1 MASLA
6 LAVLLALRATTYRAF
21 TQQQRS
27 LLSWRPFA
35 QARSIRQQDLTH
47 LARLMGNDATLVT
60 AWRQSKQAISAYTT
74 AVSEN
79 LDPTQLEALR
89 QKCLPSLWDIAQRLF
104 LESDPGTADSSP
116 HSQAYG
122 ACADLL
128 LFCDDQ
134 GAVLLEETTRPD
146 PNRGDFG
153 KVLVQFPLDP
163 SRDAP
168 PSRHSLASDPFF
180 QSVRSQGSTD
190 SAYWAYGPSQLYH
203 AVAVSSPVG
212 VIILGDRVDA
222 QMVGEASQL
231 AGQAETVALR
241 QTSLLATT
249 FKNPSPADVLL
260 MSSWVAQLN
269 ESRVMQVKFH
279 GQDYLA
285 ACYPLGPEGQQPPGW
300 MLFLKTTEKLDGLAR
315 QQEWIT
321 AGLVVAAALAALAMA
336 APLANR
342 IARPLRDLSKAMAQV
357 GQGDL
362 DAQAPAEG
370 PREIV
375 QAAEAFNHM
384 VEGLRQKETL
394 EKFVSKLEQLRKVA
408 DPQDPLVR
416 DQTQFGEYLISERLG
431 VGGMATVYR
440 ALPVASLEAA
450 GQVAIKVIHRS
461 FAQDAEYQ
469 LRFRREFEIMQR
481 LDHPGLVRVLESGDL
496 NGLLYITMEYVDGEN
511 LRQVLERRGP
521 LDVAS
526 FVRLAIPVL
535 EAVQAAHDAGV
546 THRDLKPENLMVCE
560 SGVKVM
566 DFGLATALGTARV
579 TQSGD
584 TVGTP
589 RYLAPEQITKGSSE
603 ASSDQY
609 SLGVV
614 FFEMLTGV
622 TPFQGEH
629 PMAILLMHLSEAP
642 PRLRD
647 VRAELPEKLE
657 NILQQMLVKDPNER
671 FRDLREIREALLKLG
686 SNL

>member
-35 QARSIRQQDLTH
+35 QARNIREQDLAH

-60 AWRQSKQAISAYTT
+60 AWRQSKPAINAYAA
-74 AVSEN
+74 AVSQSR
-79 LDPTQLEALR
+79 DPAQREALR

-104 LESDPGTADSSP
+104 LESDPGTADSTP

-128 LFCDDQ
+128 LLCDDQ
-134 GAVLLEETTRPD
+134 GAVLLEETTQSD
-146 PNRGDFG
+146 PTRADFG
-153 KVLVQFPLDP
+153 KVSIQFPLDP
-163 SRDAP
+163 SRDSP
-168 PSRHSLASDPFF
+168 PWRHNLASDAFF
-180 QSVRSQGSTD
+180 QSARKHTSAA

-203 AVAVSSPVG
+203 VVAVSSPVG

-222 QMVGEASQL
+222 QMVAEASQL
-231 AGQAETVALR
+231 AGQADTVALR
-241 QTSLLATT
+241 QDRLLASTLS
-249 FKNPSPADVLL
+249 NASSSDVLL
-260 MSSWVAQLN
+260 MSSWVSQLN
-269 ESRVMQVKFH
+269 GPRTIQVKFH
-279 GQDYLA
+279 GQDHLA
-285 ACYPLGPEGQQPPGW
+285 ACYPLGPEGQEQPAGW

-321 AGLVVAAALAALAMA
+321 AGLVLAAALAALAMA

-342 IARPLRDLSKAMAQV
+342 IARPLRDLSDAMARV
-357 GQGDL
+357 GEGDL
-362 DAQAPAEG
+362 EARAPAEG

-375 QAAEAFNHM
+375 QAAQAFNRM

-416 DQTQFGEYLISERLG
+416 DQTQFGAYVVSERLG

-440 ALPVASLEAA
+440 ALPAKTLEEA

-461 FAQDAEYQ
+461 FAQDDDYQ
-469 LRFRREFEIMQR
+469 RRFRREFEIMQR

-511 LRQVLERRGP
+511 LRQLLDRRGP
-521 LDVAS
+521 LDLAS
-526 FVRLAIPVL
+526 FLALAIPVL
-535 EAVQAAHDAGV
+535 EAVQAAHEAGV

-560 SGVKVM
+560 NGVKVM
-566 DFGLATALGTARV
+566 DFGLATALGTARI
-579 TQSGD
+579 TQSGE
-584 TVGTP
+584 TIGTP

-603 ASSDQY
+603 ASADQY
-609 SLGVV
+609 ALGVV

-647 VRAELPEKLE
+647 LRVDLPEKLE
-657 NILQQMLVKDPNER
+657 NLLQQMLAKNPNER
-671 FRDLREIREALLKLG
+671 FRDLLEIREVLLGADL
-686 SNL
+686 